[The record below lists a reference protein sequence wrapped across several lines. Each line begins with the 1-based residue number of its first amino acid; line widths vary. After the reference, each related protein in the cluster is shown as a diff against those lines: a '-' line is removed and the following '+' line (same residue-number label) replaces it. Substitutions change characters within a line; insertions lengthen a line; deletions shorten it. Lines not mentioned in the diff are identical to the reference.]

1 MPLGMRH
8 WAHVVPLVALA
19 LLALALVF
27 PATSLVFDVVRGL
40 GLAGAVLAAV
50 HHAEVVAHRVG
61 EPLGAL
67 VLALAITIIE
77 VALIVAL
84 MLAGGPD
91 AGQLARDTVFAA
103 VMIICNGVVG
113 LCMAVGGI
121 RHREQDF
128 QASGVNTGLAA
139 LVALATLSM
148 VLPTFTTSTP
158 GPTYSTAQLIF
169 AAVASLVLWGLYVL
183 AQTVHYREHFLPV
196 EGTAADPHGPLPTG
210 KQAALSVVLLVV
222 ALVAVVGLAKTMSP
236 RLELLLHTVGAPRAV
251 LGVLIAMLVLAPETL
266 AALRAARQ
274 TNLQTSFNLAYGSA
288 LASIG
293 LTIPAVV
300 IVSLAMDLPLILGL
314 GPKDLVLLALTFV
327 VSSITLVSGRTTW
340 MLGAVHLVVFGAF
353 VFLAFAP

>member
-1 MPLGMRH
+1 
-8 WAHVVPLVALA
+8 
-19 LLALALVF
+19 
-27 PATSLVFDVVRGL
+27 
-40 GLAGAVLAAV
+40 
-50 HHAEVVAHRVG
+50 
-61 EPLGAL
+61 
-67 VLALAITIIE
+67 
-77 VALIVAL
+77 
-84 MLAGGPD
+84 
-91 AGQLARDTVFAA
+91 
-103 VMIICNGVVG
+103 
-113 LCMAVGGI
+113 
-121 RHREQDF
+121 
-128 QASGVNTGLAA
+128 
-139 LVALATLSM
+139 M

-158 GPTYSTAQLIF
+158 GPTYSTPQLIF

-222 ALVAVVGLAKTMSP
+222 ALVAVVGLAKTISP
-236 RLELLLHTVGAPRAV
+236 RLELLLHTLGAPRAV

-266 AALRAARQ
+266 AAVRAARH

-314 GPKDLVLLALTFV
+314 APKDLVLLALTFV